1 MQKWRQSSLLTKIN
15 NRYSVQLLQTVH
27 AGTAHGDKEVQAL
40 SKFLV
45 TLKLLD
51 IYKDRLEQ
59 EDLCSVVWVTTAN
72 YIMGRI
78 DY

>member
-15 NRYSVQLLQTVH
+15 SKYSVQLLQTVH
-27 AGTAHGDKEVQAL
+27 AGTAYGDKEVQAL
-40 SKFLV
+40 SRFLV

-59 EDLCSVVWVTTAN
+59 EDLCSIVWVTTSN

-78 DY
+78 NY